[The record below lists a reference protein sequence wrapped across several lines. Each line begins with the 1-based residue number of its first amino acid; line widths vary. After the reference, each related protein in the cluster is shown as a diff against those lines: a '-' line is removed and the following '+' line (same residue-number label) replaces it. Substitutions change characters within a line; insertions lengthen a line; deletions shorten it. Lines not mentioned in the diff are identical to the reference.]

1 MTVACLE
8 FCTYH
13 NDADLQLERIKVYYN
28 DVTGGRYV
36 PRAVL
41 MDLVPGTMDSVRAG
55 LFEQLFRLVY
65 FIFGHTGA
73 GNKWA
78 KGHFTK
84 GTELIDSVLDVVR

>member
-13 NDADLQLERIKVYYN
+13 NDADIQLERIKVYYN
-28 DVTGGRYV
+28 DVTRGRYV

-55 LFEQLFRLVY
+55 LFEQLFRLVNI
-65 FIFGHTGA
+65 IFGHTGA
-73 GNKWA
+73 GNNGRKV
-78 KGHFTK
+78 TSPRVQNS
-84 GTELIDSVLDVVR
+84 LIPFWMW